1 MSCFLYTIEIYK
13 RKNFKGD
20 RKMKN
25 KKLPI
30 IIAIVTLSIIGIA
43 VIKLNNKETKP
54 ESTETEQAEQ
64 TEPTDQQSQQ
74 DFYFEEDTKK
84 DTYESPVKLET
95 NSITN
100 GTDKQNNEHIGEIEL
115 VNEDTSVTY
124 SIIDNNSVKYNNT
137 TYQDL
142 YTCIN
147 NINSKYSANTIINF
161 IIKTH
166 KSTSDLVYVDVIT
179 DDVNTSEGDS
189 IDLTLDEELQG
200 YNQYESIKS
209 KYNNEPVTW
218 KLTLTDSETMY
229 PTYIYGCN
237 TYMLMTGTNGN
248 IQIDMSAYDSGL
260 NIYQSD
266 QSSDQSETTEEQTNQ
281 SEDQSTEQP
290 EPLTEQ

>member
-1 MSCFLYTIEIYK
+1 
-13 RKNFKGD
+13 
-20 RKMKN
+20 MKN

-54 ESTETEQAEQ
+54 ESTETNQAS
-64 TEPTDQQSQQ
+64 QQSQQ
-74 DFYFEEDTKK
+74 DQQDQQDFYFKEDTQK
-84 DTYESPVKLET
+84 DAYESPVKLET

-142 YTCIN
+142 YACIN

-166 KSTSDLVYVDVIT
+166 KSASDLVYVDVIT

-189 IDLTLDEELQG
+189 IDFTLDEELQG

-229 PTYIYGCN
+229 PTYIYGCD
-237 TYMLMTGTNGN
+237 TYMLMTGTNGD

-266 QSSDQSETTEEQTNQ
+266 QPSDQPDQSEDQTSEQIETT
-281 SEDQSTEQP
+281 EDQSTEQTDTS
-290 EPLTEQ
+290 TEQ

>member
-1 MSCFLYTIEIYK
+1 
-13 RKNFKGD
+13 
-20 RKMKN
+20 MKN

-43 VIKLNNKETKP
+43 VIKINNKETKP
-54 ESTETEQAEQ
+54 ESTEINQTNQANQ
-64 TEPTDQQSQQ
+64 TNQQDQQ
-74 DFYFEEDTKK
+74 DFYFEEDTQK
-84 DTYESPVKLET
+84 DAYESPVKLET
-95 NSITN
+95 NSVTN

-115 VNEDTSVTY
+115 VNDDTSVTY
-124 SIIDNNSVKYNNT
+124 SIINNNSVKYNNT

-166 KSTSDLVYVDVIT
+166 KSTSNLVYVDVIT

-189 IDLTLDEELQG
+189 IDFTLDEELQG

-237 TYMLMTGTNGN
+237 TYMLMTGTNGD

-266 QSSDQSETTEEQTNQ
+266 QSEPSDQPEEPIETTEDQSEDQTNQ
-281 SEDQSTEQP
+281 SEDPSTEQ
-290 EPLTEQ
+290 

>member
-1 MSCFLYTIEIYK
+1 
-13 RKNFKGD
+13 
-20 RKMKN
+20 MKN

-43 VIKLNNKETKP
+43 VIKINNKETKP
-54 ESTETEQAEQ
+54 ESTEINQAS
-64 TEPTDQQSQQ
+64 QQSQQ
-74 DFYFEEDTKK
+74 DQQDQQEFYFEENTQK
-84 DTYESPVKLET
+84 DAYESPVKLET
-95 NSITN
+95 NSVTD

-115 VNEDTSVTY
+115 VNDDTSVTY
-124 SIIDNNSVKYNNT
+124 SIIDNKSVKYNNT

-142 YTCIN
+142 YACIN

-189 IDLTLDEELQG
+189 IDFTLDEELQG

-229 PTYIYGCN
+229 PTYIYGCD

-260 NIYQSD
+260 NIYQPDQTSD
-266 QSSDQSETTEEQTNQ
+266 QPETTDQPEPSDQSETTEDQTNQ
-281 SEDQSTEQP
+281 SEEPSTEQ
-290 EPLTEQ
+290 

>member
-1 MSCFLYTIEIYK
+1 
-13 RKNFKGD
+13 
-20 RKMKN
+20 MKN

-54 ESTETEQAEQ
+54 ESTETNQAS
-64 TEPTDQQSQQ
+64 QQSQQ
-74 DFYFEEDTKK
+74 DQQDQQDFYFNK
-84 DTYESPVKLET
+84 DNQKDAYESPVKRET
-95 NSITN
+95 NSVTD

-115 VNEDTSVTY
+115 VNDDTSVTY
-124 SIIDNNSVKYNNT
+124 SIIDNKSVKYNNT

-142 YTCIN
+142 YECIN

-166 KSTSDLVYVDVIT
+166 KSASDLVYVDVIT

-189 IDLTLDEELQG
+189 IDFTLDEELQG

-260 NIYQSD
+260 NIYHSD
-266 QSSDQSETTEEQTNQ
+266 QPEPSDQSETTEDQSTEQ
-281 SEDQSTEQP
+281 SEPSTEQP

>member
-1 MSCFLYTIEIYK
+1 
-13 RKNFKGD
+13 
-20 RKMKN
+20 MKN

-54 ESTETEQAEQ
+54 ESTETEQVES
-64 TEPTDQQSQQ
+64 TDQQSQQDQQDQQ
-74 DFYFEEDTKK
+74 DFYFEEDTQK
-84 DTYESPVKLET
+84 DAYESPVKLET

-142 YTCIN
+142 YACIN

-166 KSTSDLVYVDVIT
+166 KSASDLVYVDVIT

-189 IDLTLDEELQG
+189 IDFTLDEELQG

-229 PTYIYGCN
+229 PTYIYGCD
-237 TYMLMTGTNGN
+237 TYMLMTGTNGD

-266 QSSDQSETTEEQTNQ
+266 QPSDQSETTDQPETTEDQTNQ
-281 SEDQSTEQP
+281 SEPSTEQ
-290 EPLTEQ
+290 

>member
-1 MSCFLYTIEIYK
+1 
-13 RKNFKGD
+13 
-20 RKMKN
+20 MKN

-43 VIKLNNKETKP
+43 VIKINNKETKP

-74 DFYFEEDTKK
+74 DFYFEEDTQK
-84 DTYESPVKLET
+84 DAYESPVKLET

-115 VNEDTSVTY
+115 VNDDTSVTY
-124 SIIDNNSVKYNNT
+124 SIIDNKSVKYNNT

-229 PTYIYGCN
+229 PTYIYGCD
-237 TYMLMTGTNGN
+237 TYMLMTGTNGD

-266 QSSDQSETTEEQTNQ
+266 QPEPSEQSETTEDQTNQ
-281 SEDQSTEQP
+281 SEDQSTEQTDTS
-290 EPLTEQ
+290 TEQ

>member
-1 MSCFLYTIEIYK
+1 
-13 RKNFKGD
+13 
-20 RKMKN
+20 MKN

-54 ESTETEQAEQ
+54 ESTETNQAS
-64 TEPTDQQSQQ
+64 QQSQQ
-74 DFYFEEDTKK
+74 DQQDFYFNK
-84 DTYESPVKLET
+84 DTQKDAYESPVKLET
-95 NSITN
+95 NSVTD

-115 VNEDTSVTY
+115 VNDDTSVTY
-124 SIIDNNSVKYNNT
+124 SIIDNKSVKYNNT

-142 YTCIN
+142 YACIN

-166 KSTSDLVYVDVIT
+166 KSASDLVYVDVIT

-229 PTYIYGCN
+229 PTYIYGCD
-237 TYMLMTGTNGN
+237 TYMLMTGTNGD

-260 NIYQSD
+260 NIYHSD
-266 QSSDQSETTEEQTNQ
+266 QSEPSDQSETTDQPEPSDQSETTEEQTNQ

>member
-1 MSCFLYTIEIYK
+1 
-13 RKNFKGD
+13 
-20 RKMKN
+20 MKN

-54 ESTETEQAEQ
+54 ESTETEQVEQ
-64 TEPTDQQSQQ
+64 QSQQSQQSQQ
-74 DFYFEEDTKK
+74 DFYFKEDTQK
-84 DTYESPVKLET
+84 DAYESPVKLET

-115 VNEDTSVTY
+115 VNDDTSVTY
-124 SIIDNNSVKYNNT
+124 SIIDNKSVKYNNT

-142 YTCIN
+142 YACIN

-166 KSTSDLVYVDVIT
+166 KSASDLVYVDVIT

-229 PTYIYGCN
+229 PTYIYGCD
-237 TYMLMTGTNGN
+237 TYMLMTGTNGD

-266 QSSDQSETTEEQTNQ
+266 QPSDQPDQSEDQTSEQIETT
-281 SEDQSTEQP
+281 EDQSTEQTDTS
-290 EPLTEQ
+290 TEQ

>member
-1 MSCFLYTIEIYK
+1 MYS
-13 RKNFKGD
+13 
-20 RKMKN
+20 
-25 KKLPI
+25 
-30 IIAIVTLSIIGIA
+30 GI
-43 VIKLNNKETKP
+43 LFT
-54 ESTETEQAEQ
+54 SS
-64 TEPTDQQSQQ
+64 PT
-74 DFYFEEDTKK
+74 
-84 DTYESPVKLET
+84 
-95 NSITN
+95 
-100 GTDKQNNEHIGEIEL
+100 
-115 VNEDTSVTY
+115 
-124 SIIDNNSVKYNNT
+124 NT
-137 TYQDL
+137 V
-142 YTCIN
+142 
-147 NINSKYSANTIINF
+147 INF

-189 IDLTLDEELQG
+189 IDFTLDEELQG

-266 QSSDQSETTEEQTNQ
+266 QPETSEDQTNQ
-281 SEDQSTEQP
+281 SEDTSTESEEPSTEQS
-290 EPLTEQ
+290 EDLSTEQ

>member
-1 MSCFLYTIEIYK
+1 
-13 RKNFKGD
+13 
-20 RKMKN
+20 MKN

-43 VIKLNNKETKP
+43 VIKINNKETKP
-54 ESTETEQAEQ
+54 ESTETEQTEQ
-64 TEPTDQQSQQ
+64 VEPTDQQSQQ

-84 DTYESPVKLET
+84 DAYESPVKLET

-124 SIIDNNSVKYNNT
+124 SIIDNKSVKYNNT

-147 NINSKYSANTIINF
+147 NINSKYSANTVINF

-189 IDLTLDEELQG
+189 IDFTLDEELQG
-200 YNQYESIKS
+200 YNQYESIKR

-266 QSSDQSETTEEQTNQ
+266 QPETTEEPSTE
-281 SEDQSTEQP
+281 SEDTSTESEEPSTEQ
-290 EPLTEQ
+290 

>member
-1 MSCFLYTIEIYK
+1 
-13 RKNFKGD
+13 
-20 RKMKN
+20 MKN

-54 ESTETEQAEQ
+54 ESTETEQVEQ
-64 TEPTDQQSQQ
+64 TESTDQQSQQ

-84 DTYESPVKLET
+84 DAYESPVKRET
-95 NSITN
+95 NSVTN

-147 NINSKYSANTIINF
+147 NINSKYSANTVINF

-179 DDVNTSEGDS
+179 DNVNTSEGDS

-266 QSSDQSETTEEQTNQ
+266 QSSDQSDQPETTEDQTNQ
-281 SEDQSTEQP
+281 SEEPSTEQS
-290 EPLTEQ
+290 EPSTEQ

>member
-1 MSCFLYTIEIYK
+1 
-13 RKNFKGD
+13 
-20 RKMKN
+20 MKN

-43 VIKLNNKETKP
+43 VIKINNKETKP
-54 ESTETEQAEQ
+54 ESTETNQAS
-64 TEPTDQQSQQ
+64 QQSQQ
-74 DFYFEEDTKK
+74 DQQDQQDFYFNEDTQK
-84 DTYESPVKLET
+84 DAYESPVKLET
-95 NSITN
+95 NSVTD

-142 YTCIN
+142 YACIN
-147 NINSKYSANTIINF
+147 NINSKYSENTIINF

-166 KSTSDLVYVDVIT
+166 KSASDLVYVDVIT

-189 IDLTLDEELQG
+189 IDFTLDEELQG

-266 QSSDQSETTEEQTNQ
+266 QPSDQPDQPEDQTSEPIETTEDQTNQ
-281 SEDQSTEQP
+281 SEDQSTEQTDTS
-290 EPLTEQ
+290 TEQ

>member
-1 MSCFLYTIEIYK
+1 
-13 RKNFKGD
+13 
-20 RKMKN
+20 MKN
-25 KKLPI
+25 KKIPI

-43 VIKLNNKETKP
+43 VIKINNKETKP
-54 ESTETEQAEQ
+54 ESTETKQVSQ
-64 TEPTDQQSQQ
+64 QDQQDQQ
-74 DFYFEEDTKK
+74 DFYFEENTKK

-95 NSITN
+95 NSVTN

-115 VNEDTSVTY
+115 VNDDTSVTY

-142 YTCIN
+142 YACIN

-166 KSTSDLVYVDVIT
+166 KSASDLVYVDVIT
-179 DDVNTSEGDS
+179 DDINTSEGDS
-189 IDLTLDEELQG
+189 IDFTLDEELQG

-237 TYMLMTGTNGN
+237 TYMLMTGTNGD

-266 QSSDQSETTEEQTNQ
+266 QPSDQPDTSDTSEPSDTSEQPSDQ
-281 SEDQSTEQP
+281 SEDQSTEQTDP
-290 EPLTEQ
+290 STEQ

>member
-1 MSCFLYTIEIYK
+1 
-13 RKNFKGD
+13 
-20 RKMKN
+20 MKN

-54 ESTETEQAEQ
+54 ESTETEQVEQ
-64 TEPTDQQSQQ
+64 TESTDQQSQQ
-74 DFYFEEDTKK
+74 DFYFEEDTQK
-84 DTYESPVKLET
+84 DAYESPVKLET

-137 TYQDL
+137 TYQYL

-147 NINSKYSANTIINF
+147 NINSKYSANTVINF

-179 DDVNTSEGDS
+179 DNVNTSEGDS

-266 QSSDQSETTEEQTNQ
+266 QPSDQLEITDQPSDQPDQSETTSDQTNQ
-281 SEDQSTEQP
+281 SEEPSTEQS
-290 EPLTEQ
+290 EPSTE

>member
-1 MSCFLYTIEIYK
+1 
-13 RKNFKGD
+13 
-20 RKMKN
+20 MKN

-54 ESTETEQAEQ
+54 ESTETEQVEQ
-64 TEPTDQQSQQ
+64 QSQQSQQ
-74 DFYFEEDTKK
+74 DFYFKEDTQK
-84 DTYESPVKLET
+84 DAYESPVKLET

-115 VNEDTSVTY
+115 VNDDTSVTY
-124 SIIDNNSVKYNNT
+124 SIIDNKSVKYNNT

-147 NINSKYSANTIINF
+147 NINSKYSANTVINF

-179 DDVNTSEGDS
+179 DNVNTSEGDS

-266 QSSDQSETTEEQTNQ
+266 QSSDQSDQPETTEDQTNQ
-281 SEDQSTEQP
+281 SEEPSTEQS
-290 EPLTEQ
+290 EPSTEQ

>member
-1 MSCFLYTIEIYK
+1 
-13 RKNFKGD
+13 
-20 RKMKN
+20 MKN
-25 KKLPI
+25 NKLPI

-43 VIKLNNKETKP
+43 VIKINNKETKP
-54 ESTETEQAEQ
+54 ESTEINQANQ
-64 TEPTDQQSQQ
+64 TNQQDQQDQQ
-74 DFYFEEDTKK
+74 DFYFEEDTQK
-84 DTYESPVKLET
+84 DAYESPVKLET
-95 NSITN
+95 NSISN

-115 VNEDTSVTY
+115 VNDDTSVTY
-124 SIIDNNSVKYNNT
+124 SIINNNSVKYNNT

-166 KSTSDLVYVDVIT
+166 KSTSNLVYVDVIT

-189 IDLTLDEELQG
+189 IDFTLDEELQG

-266 QSSDQSETTEEQTNQ
+266 QSEPSDQPEEPIETTEESTNQ
-281 SEDQSTEQP
+281 SEDQSTEQTDP
-290 EPLTEQ
+290 STEQ

>member
-1 MSCFLYTIEIYK
+1 
-13 RKNFKGD
+13 
-20 RKMKN
+20 MKN

-54 ESTETEQAEQ
+54 GSTETEQVEQ
-64 TEPTDQQSQQ
+64 QDQQSQQ
-74 DFYFEEDTKK
+74 DFYFEEDTQK
-84 DTYESPVKLET
+84 DAYESPVKLET

-147 NINSKYSANTIINF
+147 NINSKYSANTVINF

-189 IDLTLDEELQG
+189 IDFTLDEELQG

-266 QSSDQSETTEEQTNQ
+266 QPEPSDQPETTEDQTNQ
-281 SEDQSTEQP
+281 SEEPSTESEEPSAEQP
-290 EPLTEQ
+290 EPSAEQ

>member
-1 MSCFLYTIEIYK
+1 
-13 RKNFKGD
+13 
-20 RKMKN
+20 MKN

-54 ESTETEQAEQ
+54 ESTETEQVDQ
-64 TEPTDQQSQQ
+64 QSQQSQQ
-74 DFYFEEDTKK
+74 DFYFEEDTQK
-84 DTYESPVKLET
+84 DAYESPVKLET
-95 NSITN
+95 NSVTN

-115 VNEDTSVTY
+115 VNDDTSVTY
-124 SIIDNNSVKYNNT
+124 SIIDNKSVKYNNT

-142 YTCIN
+142 YACIN
-147 NINSKYSANTIINF
+147 NINSKYSTNTVINF

-166 KSTSDLVYVDVIT
+166 KSTSDLIYVDVIT

-189 IDLTLDEELQG
+189 IDFTLDEELQG
-200 YNQYESIKS
+200 YSQYESIKS

-237 TYMLMTGTNGN
+237 TYMLMTGTNGD

-266 QSSDQSETTEEQTNQ
+266 QPSDQSEDQSTETIEPIETTEDQTNQ
-281 SEDQSTEQP
+281 SEDQSTEQTDTS
-290 EPLTEQ
+290 TEQ

>member
-1 MSCFLYTIEIYK
+1 
-13 RKNFKGD
+13 
-20 RKMKN
+20 MKN

-43 VIKLNNKETKP
+43 VIKINNKETKP
-54 ESTETEQAEQ
+54 ESTEINQ
-64 TEPTDQQSQQ
+64 TNQQSQQDQQDQQ
-74 DFYFEEDTKK
+74 DFYFEEDTQK
-84 DTYESPVKLET
+84 DAYESPVKLET
-95 NSITN
+95 NSISN

-115 VNEDTSVTY
+115 VNDDTSVTY

-166 KSTSDLVYVDVIT
+166 KSASNLVYVDVIT

-189 IDLTLDEELQG
+189 IDFTLDEELQG
-200 YNQYESIKS
+200 YSQYESIKS

-229 PTYIYGCN
+229 PTYIYGCD
-237 TYMLMTGTNGN
+237 TYMLMTGTNGD

-266 QSSDQSETTEEQTNQ
+266 QSEPSDQPEEPIETTEDQSEDQTNQ
-281 SEDQSTEQP
+281 SEDQSTEQTDTS
-290 EPLTEQ
+290 TEQ

>member
-1 MSCFLYTIEIYK
+1 
-13 RKNFKGD
+13 
-20 RKMKN
+20 MKN

-54 ESTETEQAEQ
+54 EITETEQTEQAES
-64 TEPTDQQSQQ
+64 TDQQSQQ

-84 DTYESPVKLET
+84 DDYESPVKLET

-115 VNEDTSVTY
+115 VNDDTSVTY
-124 SIIDNNSVKYNNT
+124 SIIDNKSVKYNNT

-142 YTCIN
+142 YACIN
-147 NINSKYSANTIINF
+147 NINSKYSANTVINF

-179 DDVNTSEGDS
+179 DNVNTSEGDS

-266 QSSDQSETTEEQTNQ
+266 QSSDQSDQPETTDKPEPSDQSETTEDQTNQ
-281 SEDQSTEQP
+281 SEDPSTEQ
-290 EPLTEQ
+290 